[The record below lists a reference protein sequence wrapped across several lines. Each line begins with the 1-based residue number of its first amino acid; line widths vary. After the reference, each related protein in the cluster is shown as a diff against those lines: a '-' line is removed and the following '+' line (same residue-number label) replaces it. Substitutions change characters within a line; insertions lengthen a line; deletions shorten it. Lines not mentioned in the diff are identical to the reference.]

1 MGEQMR
7 QATLKVVFGPGRVV
21 VADEWQVTLNGVAQF
36 AQIKI
41 DGQPIKVR
49 HEKETFGQHPNGGS
63 MIPLRSGQEMEVSTA
78 FMYPGKGRVQIVLMT
93 HASGRQVRVKDNNTY
108 MLV

>member
-1 MGEQMR
+1 MT
-7 QATLKVVFGPGRVV
+7 QATLKVMFGPGRKVTT
-21 VADEWQVTLNGVAQF
+21 DEWNVPLKGDSQF
-36 AQIKI
+36 VQIRI